1 MKVTTQHG
9 SEWLVLL
16 FSTAK
21 TKPKNASQHGAVRR
35 NVAQQEN
42 RPPTVDNSLG
52 VWHVLRMDFHCKY
65 RQSVVYQLQNRAAHT
80 SCSRVQT
87 QGSADR
93 RFALIVFIAIE

>member
-16 FSTAK
+16 FLIAK
-21 TKPKNASQHGAVRR
+21 TKPKNASQHSAVRR

-42 RPPTVDNSLG
+42 RPPTVDKSLG

-65 RQSVVYQLQNRAAHT
+65 RQSVAYHMQNIAIHI
-80 SCSRVQT
+80 SCSRVHT
-87 QGSADR
+87 RSSADR
-93 RFALIVFIAIE
+93 RFTLIVFIAVE